1 MLESLSGKLT
11 SILDGLTSKGRL
23 TEEDINLAMRE
34 VRMALLEADVN
45 FRVVKEFT
53 QKIKEKCLTS
63 EVLESL
69 TPGQNVVKI
78 VLDELTELL
87 GTSTSRIEFSSRIP
101 NVIMLVGLQGSGKT
115 TAAAKLAYKLK
126 SEGHSP
132 LLVACDI
139 YRPAAKDQ
147 LQTLGGEI
155 GVHVFREDID
165 DAVKIAKDG
174 VNYAIDN
181 LKDVVIIDTAGR
193 LHVDEEM
200 MAESRAIKEAT
211 SPEYTLMVVD
221 AMTGQ
226 DIVGV
231 VQAFSESVDFDGVIM
246 TKMDG
251 DARGGGALSVREV
264 TGKPIKF
271 ISSGERAESLEEFH
285 PDRIAKR
292 ILGMGDMVSL
302 VEAAVKAQED
312 EEAAAQ
318 AEEMARGNITLND
331 FKMLN
336 SQVKKMG
343 GISKLVG
350 ALPGGDKM
358 IGSGQVNENALD
370 NMEVI
375 IDSMTLREREKPDI
389 LNASRRQRIAAGA
402 GVSVTDVNNLI
413 KKYNEMRK
421 MIKKMVGQS
430 TPAKSKRPRKGGGKK
445 KKKQNRRSTPSFS
458 GLPGG
463 LSLKDLKSIS
473 DQMNF

>member
-11 SILDGLTSKGRL
+11 TILDGLKSKGRL
-23 TEEDINLAMRE
+23 SEEDINLAMRE

-45 FRVVKEFT
+45 FRVVKDFT
-53 QKIKEKCLTS
+53 QSIKEKCLTS

-78 VLDELTELL
+78 VLDELTSLL
-87 GTSTSRIEFSSRIP
+87 GTSTSRLEFTSRIP

-126 SEGHSP
+126 SQGHSP

-147 LQTLGGEI
+147 LQTLGEEI
-155 GVHVFREDID
+155 GVSVYREDID
-165 DAVKIAKDG
+165 SAVDIARHG
-174 VNYAIDN
+174 VSYAIDN
-181 LKDVVIIDTAGR
+181 LKDVVIVDTAGR
-193 LHVDEEM
+193 LHVDEAM
-200 MAESRAIKEAT
+200 MEESRAIKEAVT
-211 SPEYTLMVVD
+211 PEYTLMVVD

-226 DIVGV
+226 DIVSV
-231 VQAFSESVDFDGVIM
+231 VQAFSETVDFDGVIM

-271 ISSGERAESLEEFH
+271 ISSGEKPESLEEFH

-312 EEAAAQ
+312 EIAAAQ

-343 GISKLVG
+343 GISKLVS

-358 IGSGQVNENALD
+358 IGAGQVNESALD

-375 IDSMTLREREKPDI
+375 IDSMTIAEREKPDI
-389 LNASRRQRIAAGA
+389 LNASRRQRIAVGA

-430 TPAKSKRPRKGGGKK
+430 QPAKSKRPRKGGSKK
-445 KKKQNRRSTPSFS
+445 KKKQARRNNQSFA

-463 LSLKDLKSIS
+463 LSLRDLKSIS
-473 DQMNF
+473 DQMNL